1 MDKLRCIEVFI
12 EVAESLS
19 FSAAA
24 QRLGMARGTV
34 SKHIHWLERSLEA
47 QLLTRTTKSVALT
60 DAGLSL
66 LENGRE
72 LLERVDGM
80 DAAIKAH
87 VKVPKGALRIGTP
100 PSFGAVHLLPA
111 VSAFSEAHPDIQI
124 SLYFDDG
131 RSDLITEGLDMSV
144 RIASSLSDTSQI
156 AYPLAKV
163 PQFLVAS
170 PAYLARHLSP
180 ATVTDLAHHNCLV
193 HALKSP
199 TNSWGFTG
207 PEGRTSV
214 RVSGTIRSTFGEAL
228 RHAAILGHGIAMHP
242 TYMVAQDL
250 KDGTLTTLLPQYQP
264 TELAIYCVVPV
275 RRNLPVRVRVFLDFL
290 TQWFREPK
298 W

>member
-1 MDKLRCIEVFI
+1 MDKLRCIEVFV
-12 EVAESLS
+12 EVAQSLN
-19 FSAAA
+19 FSTAAH
-24 QRLGMARGTV
+24 RLGMARGTA
-34 SKHIHWLERSLEA
+34 SKHVSWLERSLGA

-60 DAGLSL
+60 EAGLSL

-72 LLERVDGM
+72 LLERVESI
-80 DAAIKAH
+80 DAAVKAH
-87 VKVPKGALRIGTP
+87 VKVPKGVLRVGTP

-111 VSAFSEAHPDIQI
+111 VGAFSTDHPDIQI

-131 RSDLITEGLDMSV
+131 RSDLITEGLDLSV
-144 RIASSLSDTSQI
+144 RIAPSLNDTSQV

-170 PAYLARHLSP
+170 RQYLQRHGAPNSV
-180 ATVTDLAHHNCLV
+180 ADLANHNCLV

-199 TNSWGFTG
+199 TNSWSFTG
-207 PEGRTSV
+207 PEGNTSV
-214 RVSGTIRSTFGEAL
+214 RVTGTIRSTFGEAL

-250 KDGTLTTLLPQYQP
+250 KDGSLVTLLPAYRP
-264 TELAIYCVVPV
+264 TELSIYCVVPV
-275 RRNLPVRVRVFLDFL
+275 RKNLPVRVRIFLDFL
-290 TQWFREPK
+290 ANWFRNPP